1 MCKVCAISDTHG
13 QYNFDIEPVDILF
26 ICGDITPLK
35 MQFNKPQ
42 SLKWFNKE
50 FIPWCQKQPVDQ
62 IYMVAGN
69 HDFFLQSY
77 PEPHIKEFLRGTNI
91 TILYNEGA
99 EYLDENS
106 GKVYTIW
113 GSPNCHKFGNW
124 AFMYSDEYN
133 KEMYERIPN
142 NLDFLITHDAPYGR
156 NDVLLQ
162 KDCRWANLE
171 HIGNIS
177 LLEVVKEKKPK
188 YHFTGHLHSTDH
200 ELKDYDGTKTA
211 CVSLLDENYKMAY
224 EPLYLTIE

>member
-13 QYNFDIEPVDILF
+13 QYNFDIESVDILF
-26 ICGDITPLK
+26 ICGDIVPLR
-35 MQFNKPQ
+35 MQSNIPQ
-42 SLKWFNKE
+42 SLKWFNRE

-69 HDFFLQSY
+69 HDFFLQS
-77 PEPHIKEFLRGTNI
+77 EHHIKEFLRGTNI

-113 GSPNCHKFGNW
+113 GSPNCHQFGNW
-124 AFMYSDEYN
+124 AFMYSEEYN
-133 KEMYERIPN
+133 KEMYERMPN

-156 NDVLLQ
+156 NDVVFQ
-162 KDCRWANLE
+162 KDCKWAGK
-171 HIGNIS
+171 HIGNIP
-177 LLEVVKEKKPK
+177 LVEIVKERKPK

-211 CVSLLDENYKMAY
+211 CASLLDENYKMAY